1 MKANGGTRMNRSRVV
16 PFCLLVLLIP
26 PLTSSA
32 QSKNP
37 FATGTAAQLPPSSA
51 VTSVRELQ
59 IPQKAR
65 KACESGARRFAAK
78 DVAGSV
84 PEFQKAIKA
93 FPGYYEAYVKLGA
106 AELDLEHWGD
116 AEAAFR
122 KAIELSG
129 GHYALAN
136 FGLGLILATVTKE
149 FTEAETVVRTGLAT
163 APADV
168 TGHFVLAWVLYST
181 ARLQEA
187 EESAREAVSS
197 NPNLAGARLL
207 LAQIHF
213 QERNFSAAVED
224 IDAYL
229 SMGVSGSEE
238 ERVRGIRAE
247 ALRALPRAKA
257 DSEIAEASR

>member
-1 MKANGGTRMNRSRVV
+1 MNRSRVV

-59 IPQKAR
+59 IPEKAR
-65 KACESGARRFAAK
+65 KACESGTQRFAAK
-78 DVAGSV
+78 DAAGSV
-84 PEFQKAIKA
+84 PEFQKAIRT

-106 AELDLEHWGD
+106 AELDLERWGD

-122 KAIELSG
+122 KANELSG

-136 FGLGLILATVTKE
+136 FGLGLILATVTKQ
-149 FTEAETVVRTGLAT
+149 FAEAEAVVRTGLAT

-229 SMGVSGSEE
+229 NMGVSGSEE

>member
-1 MKANGGTRMNRSRVV
+1 MRRSRVV

-26 PLTSSA
+26 PLARSA
-32 QSKNP
+32 QSNPP
-37 FATGTAAQLPPSSA
+37 FAAPGAATQLTPSSA

-65 KACESGARRFAAK
+65 KACEIGARRFAAK
-78 DVAGSV
+78 DAAGSV

-136 FGLGLILATVTKE
+136 FGLGLILATVSKQ
-149 FTEAETVVRTGLAT
+149 FAEAETVVRTGLET
-163 APADV
+163 APTDV

-187 EESAREAVSS
+187 EESAQETISS
-197 NPNLAGARLL
+197 NPNFAGARLL

-229 SMGVSGSEE
+229 TLGVTGSEE
-238 ERVRGIRAE
+238 ERVRAIRTE

-257 DSEIAEASR
+257 GSEIAEAGR